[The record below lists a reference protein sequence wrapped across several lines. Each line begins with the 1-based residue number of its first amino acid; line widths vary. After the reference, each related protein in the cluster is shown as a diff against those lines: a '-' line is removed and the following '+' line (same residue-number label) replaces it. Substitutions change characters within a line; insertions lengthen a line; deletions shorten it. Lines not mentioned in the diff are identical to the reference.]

1 MDINSDNDARVKSE
15 KAEAKLKAAREVEE
29 EGEEEDDEEDDV
41 AVRDAELWILIR
53 ELLTWNSSSFTTK
66 GSGSQN

>member
-41 AVRDAELWILIR
+41 AVRDAEL
-53 ELLTWNSSSFTTK
+53 
-66 GSGSQN
+66 